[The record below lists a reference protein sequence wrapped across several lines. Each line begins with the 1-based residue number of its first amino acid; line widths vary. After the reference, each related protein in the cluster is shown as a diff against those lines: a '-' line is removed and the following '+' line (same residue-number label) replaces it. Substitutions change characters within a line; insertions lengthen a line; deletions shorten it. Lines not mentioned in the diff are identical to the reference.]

1 MWGTAMRG
9 GWFFKKGGVEKV
21 NVWGDNVTLSENF
34 WVNPAVEDGFD
45 VVFKIKGMSK
55 GAIFHD
61 DIDEWAEPKPYP
73 SWILDEEN
81 LWVPP
86 VPEPVRTPNKVTIW
100 NEETQTWDLV
110 D

>member
-1 MWGTAMRG
+1 MREVC
-9 GWFFKKGGVEKV
+9 FIKNGVVE
-21 NVWGDNVTLSENF
+21 NVTVWDDNVTLAEISGLTR
-34 WVNPAVEDGFD
+34 AVEDGFD

-86 VPEPVRTPNKVTIW
+86 VPEPVRTPNKITIW